1 MITRLLAVAA
11 AVPLALLGQGASA
24 SGVATHHGVTLK
36 AGAQYVAMGSSY
48 AAGYL
53 IEPQEADSGSCGRS
67 LVNYPHLVANKLHLK
82 LKDVS
87 CSGAVTANA
96 LNTDQGTEPPQIKA
110 VTSHTKLVTMTIG
123 GNDVTYAATAGEC
136 GTNPTCGT
144 SAERATVKADF
155 KVLPSSLTKLVR
167 AIRAKAAPK
176 VTIVLVAYPRLVP
189 KQPCSALHYST
200 AEATYVGSIG
210 SRLEKVFVSVAKK
223 THILIADPYVLA
235 ARHGPCAAA
244 GKSWI
249 TGLHPS
255 HGAAAYHPTAAGHRE
270 MARLVEKA
278 LAAK

>member
-1 MITRLLAVAA
+1 VRTRLLAVAA
-11 AVPLALLGQGASA
+11 AVPLCLLAQGASA
-24 SGVATHHGVTLK
+24 AGLAVHQGVKLK
-36 AGAQYVAMGSSY
+36 SGAQYVAMGSSY
-48 AAGYL
+48 AAGPL
-53 IEPQEADSGSCGRS
+53 IQPQEADSGSCGRS
-67 LVNYPHLVANKLHLK
+67 LVSYPHLVTKKLHLK

-96 LNTDQGTEPPQIKA
+96 LNTDQGTEAPQIKA

-136 GTNPTCGT
+136 GTLPTCGT

-189 KQPCSALHYST
+189 KHSCAALHYSA
-200 AEATYVGSIG
+200 AEAAYVGSIG
-210 SRLEKVFVSVAKK
+210 SRLEKVFRSVAKK
-223 THILIADPYVLA
+223 THILIADPYVLGA
-235 ARHGPCAAA
+235 GHGPCAPT
-244 GKSWI
+244 GKRWI
-249 TGLHPS
+249 SGFVATDT
-255 HGAAAYHPTAAGHRE
+255 AAYHPTAAGHRE